1 MAGKIRW
8 LKLSISLAILLSLA
22 VVFLPSPSLATGV
35 ISRLD
40 ERGSISANHN
50 LTSVPE
56 RVVSDAK
63 RISISLFADNKE
75 TADDFAAQLVSTYI
89 AARDYKVVVIFNSG
103 GWGWRFVS
111 DSPNWRSIFHGMKK
125 SLGANG
131 IETLFLEYRR
141 SNGTLQSYVDE
152 YVAVVGLDSFKARL
166 LAARVSFLTDQLP
179 EIKVIL
185 TGESN
190 GTVICDEVMKILRD
204 NPQVFSV
211 QTGTPFWH
219 ASETNGRTL
228 IINDNGN
235 LSDTFA
241 SGDFFT
247 IISRNVEALLGFSK
261 FDTSQ
266 GYILNLFAAPGHT
279 YTWEDPTVR
288 NQIEVFLDRN
298 VISPKQ

>member
-1 MAGKIRW
+1 MVGEIRW

-22 VVFLPSPSLATGV
+22 VVFLSSPPLATGV

-40 ERGSISANHN
+40 ERDSISANYN
-50 LTSVPE
+50 LASVPE

-63 RISISLFADNKE
+63 RVSISLFSNNKAAADE
-75 TADDFAAQLVSTYI
+75 FAAQLVSTYI
-89 AARDYKVVVIFNSG
+89 TARDCKVVIIFNPG

-111 DSPNWRSIFHGMKK
+111 DSPNWRSIFKGMEEHLR
-125 SLGANG
+125 SNSVDAF
-131 IETLFLEYRR
+131 FLEHRR
-141 SNGTLQSYVDE
+141 SNETLQSYVDE
-152 YVAVVGLDSFKARL
+152 YTAVVGLNSFKAKVF
-166 LAARVSFLTDQLP
+166 AVRVNFLIE
-179 EIKVIL
+179 EIPGLKVIL

-204 NPQVFSV
+204 SPQVFSI

-219 ASETNGRTL
+219 AGETNGRTL
-228 IINDNGN
+228 IINNNGG
-235 LSDTFA
+235 LPDTFA
-241 SGDFFT
+241 SGDLFT
-247 IISRNVEALLGFSK
+247 MISRNVEALLGFSK

-266 GYILNLFAAPGHT
+266 GHILNLFAAPGHT